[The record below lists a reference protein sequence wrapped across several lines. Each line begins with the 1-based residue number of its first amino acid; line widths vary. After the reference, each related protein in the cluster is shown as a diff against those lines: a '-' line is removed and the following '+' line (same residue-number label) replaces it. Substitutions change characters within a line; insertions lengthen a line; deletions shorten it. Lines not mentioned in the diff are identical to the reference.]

1 MPVRSRAFLSS
12 PEATADA
19 RRFVRE
25 TTGDTLEAQ
34 VIADALLLT
43 NELVT
48 NVIKHAGHKPEDPIE
63 VVISLEEPLLRVTVR
78 DRGPGFDRTIRR
90 ERTEEGG
97 WGLDLVKALA
107 SRWGVERTASGTDV
121 WFEIDRS

>member
-1 MPVRSRAFLSS
+1 LPVRSRAFPSS

-19 RRFVRE
+19 RRFLRE
-25 TTGDTLEAQ
+25 TAGDNLHAQ
-34 VIADALLLT
+34 VLADALLLT

-48 NVIKHAGHKPEDPIE
+48 NVIKHAGHEPEDPIE
-63 VVISLEEPLLRVTVR
+63 IVIALDEPVLKVTVR
-78 DRGPGFDRTIRR
+78 DRGPGFDRTTRR
-90 ERTEEGG
+90 ERTEDGG

-107 SRWGVERTASGTDV
+107 SRWGVDRTASGTDV